1 MEWFGR
7 LLFVKIKIFVIEQF
21 STKIVQ
27 NKRLQKQREMIE
39 S

>member
-7 LLFVKIKIFVIEQF
+7 LLFVKIKISVIEQF